1 MITQSINLNLI
12 PGGVLPRFNVSQYDK
27 GSRVLQFNLFSGSFP
42 FEVPDGSTVTI
53 QGTKKDM
60 TGFQYPCTYQGS
72 LVVSDLYDQM
82 TVLAGEVTTELVITD
97 TNLNILGTCNFIIDV
112 EQAALSK
119 DIPISE
125 TELPLLQEAV
135 RAANEAKASAEAAE
149 DDANEAKASAEAA
162 EDDAKDA
169 EAWANGTR
177 GGVPVEPSDPTY
189 QRNAKYYVDNFI
201 GMITDAQWAEIE
213 SILST

>member
-27 GSRVLQFNLFSGSFP
+27 GSRALQFNLFSGSLP
-42 FEVPDGSTVTI
+42 FEVPEGSTVTI

-125 TELPLLQEAV
+125 TELPLLQEAIQ
-135 RAANEAKASAEAAE
+135 AAAKAKASAEAAE
-149 DDANEAKASAEAA
+149 DDAE
-162 EDDAKDA
+162 DA

-177 GGVPVEPSDPTY
+177 GGVPVGPSDPTY
-189 QRNAKYYVDNFI
+189 QKNAKYYADNFV
-201 GMITDAQWAEIE
+201 GLITDTQWAEIQT
-213 SILST
+213 ILST

>member
-72 LVVSDLYDQM
+72 LVVSDLYEQM

-97 TNLNILGTCNFIIDV
+97 TSLNILGTCNFIIDV
-112 EQAALSK
+112 EQSALSK

-135 RAANEAKASAEAAE
+135 RAADEAKASAEAAK
-149 DDANEAKASAEAA
+149 DDAE
-162 EDDAKDA
+162 DA

-189 QRNAKYYVDNFI
+189 QKNAKYYVDNCI

>member
-27 GSRVLQFNLFSGSFP
+27 GSRVLQFNLFSGSLP

-97 TNLNILGTCNFIIDV
+97 TSLNILGTCNFIIDV

-125 TELPLLQEAV
+125 TELPLLQEAIQ
-135 RAANEAKASAEAAE
+135 AEAEAKASAEAAE
-149 DDANEAKASAEAA
+149 DDAE
-162 EDDAKDA
+162 DA

-177 GGVPVEPSDPTY
+177 GGVPVGPSDPTY
-189 QRNAKYYVDNFI
+189 QKNAKYYADNFV
-201 GMITDAQWAEIE
+201 GLITDTQWAEIQT
-213 SILST
+213 ILST

>member
-42 FEVPDGSTVTI
+42 FEVPEGSTVTI

-72 LVVSDLYDQM
+72 LVVSDLYEQM

-97 TNLNILGTCNFIIDV
+97 TSLNILGTCNFIIDV

-149 DDANEAKASAEAA
+149 DNAE
-162 EDDAKDA
+162 DA

-177 GGVPVEPSDPTY
+177 GGAPVEPSDPTY
-189 QRNAKYYVDNFI
+189 QKNAKYYVDNCI
-201 GMITDAQWAEIE
+201 GMITDAQWSEIQT
-213 SILST
+213 ILST

>member
-72 LVVSDLYDQM
+72 LVMSDLYDQM

-177 GGVPVEPSDPTY
+177 SGVPVEPSDPTY
-189 QRNAKYYVDNFI
+189 QKNAKYYVDNCI
-201 GMITDAQWAEIE
+201 GMITDAQWSEIQT
-213 SILST
+213 ILST

>member
-27 GSRVLQFNLFSGSFP
+27 GSRALQFNLFSGSLP
-42 FEVPDGSTVTI
+42 FEVPEGSTVTI

-97 TNLNILGTCNFIIDV
+97 TSLNILGTCNFIIDV

-125 TELPLLQEAV
+125 TELPLLQEAIQ
-135 RAANEAKASAEAAE
+135 AAAEAKASAQAAE
-149 DDANEAKASAEAA
+149 DDAE
-162 EDDAKDA
+162 DA

-177 GGVPVEPSDPTY
+177 GGVPVGPSDPAY
-189 QRNAKYYVDNFI
+189 QKNAKYYVDNCI

>member
-27 GSRVLQFNLFSGSFP
+27 GSRALQFNLFSGSLP
-42 FEVPDGSTVTI
+42 FEVPEGSTVTI

-60 TGFQYPCTYQGS
+60 TGFQYPCTFQGS

-125 TELPLLQEAV
+125 TELPLLQEAIQS
-135 RAANEAKASAEAAE
+135 AAEAKASAEAAE
-149 DDANEAKASAEAA
+149 DDAE
-162 EDDAKDA
+162 DA

-177 GGVPVEPSDPTY
+177 GGVPVGPSDPTY
-189 QRNAKYYVDNFI
+189 QKNAKYYADNFV
-201 GMITDAQWAEIE
+201 GLITDTQWAEIQT
-213 SILST
+213 ILST

>member
-27 GSRVLQFNLFSGSFP
+27 GSRALQFNLFSGSLP
-42 FEVPDGSTVTI
+42 FEVPEGSTVTI

-97 TNLNILGTCNFIIDV
+97 TSLNILGTCNFIIDV

-125 TELPLLQEAV
+125 TELPLLQEAIQ
-135 RAANEAKASAEAAE
+135 AASEAKASAEAAE
-149 DDANEAKASAEAA
+149 DDAE
-162 EDDAKDA
+162 DA

-177 GGVPVEPSDPTY
+177 GGVPVGPSDPTY
-189 QRNAKYYVDNFI
+189 QKNAKYYADNFV
-201 GMITDAQWAEIE
+201 GLITDTQWAEIQT
-213 SILST
+213 ILST

>member
-27 GSRVLQFNLFSGSFP
+27 GSRVLQFNLFSGSLP
-42 FEVPDGSTVTI
+42 FEVPEGSTVTI

-72 LVVSDLYDQM
+72 LVVADLYDQM

-125 TELPLLQEAV
+125 TELPLLQEAIQ
-135 RAANEAKASAEAAE
+135 AAAEAKASAESAE
-149 DDANEAKASAEAA
+149 DDAE
-162 EDDAKDA
+162 DA

-177 GGVPVEPSDPTY
+177 GGVPVGPSDPTY
-189 QRNAKYYVDNFI
+189 QKNAKYYADNFV
-201 GMITDAQWAEIE
+201 GHITDTQWAEIQT
-213 SILST
+213 ILST

>member
-27 GSRVLQFNLFSGSFP
+27 GSRALQFNLFSGSLP
-42 FEVPDGSTVTI
+42 FEVPEGSTVTI

-97 TNLNILGTCNFIIDV
+97 TSLNILGTCNFIIDV

-125 TELPLLQEAV
+125 TELPLLQEAIQ
-135 RAANEAKASAEAAE
+135 AAAEAKASAQAAE
-149 DDANEAKASAEAA
+149 DDAE
-162 EDDAKDA
+162 DA

-177 GGVPVEPSDPTY
+177 GGVPVGPSDPTY
-189 QRNAKYYVDNFI
+189 QKNAKYYADNFV
-201 GMITDAQWAEIE
+201 GLITDTQWAEIQT
-213 SILST
+213 ILST

>member
-72 LVVSDLYDQM
+72 LVMSDLYDQM

-149 DDANEAKASAEAA
+149 DDAE
-162 EDDAKDA
+162 DA

-189 QRNAKYYVDNFI
+189 QKNAKYYVDNCI

>member
-27 GSRVLQFNLFSGSFP
+27 GSRALQFNLFSGSLP
-42 FEVPDGSTVTI
+42 FEVPEGSTVTI

-60 TGFQYPCTYQGS
+60 TGFQYTCTYQGN

-97 TNLNILGTCNFIIDV
+97 TSLNILGTCNFIIDV

-125 TELPLLQEAV
+125 TELPLLQEAIQ
-135 RAANEAKASAEAAE
+135 ATAEAKASAEAAE
-149 DDANEAKASAEAA
+149 DDAE
-162 EDDAKDA
+162 DA

-177 GGVPVEPSDPTY
+177 GGVPVGPSDPTY
-189 QRNAKYYVDNFI
+189 QKNAKYYADNFV
-201 GMITDAQWAEIE
+201 GLITDTQWAEIQT
-213 SILST
+213 ILST

>member
-27 GSRVLQFNLFSGSFP
+27 GSRALQFNLFSGSLP
-42 FEVPDGSTVTI
+42 FEVPEGSTVTI

-125 TELPLLQEAV
+125 TELPLLQEAIQ
-135 RAANEAKASAEAAE
+135 AAAEAKASAQAAE
-149 DDANEAKASAEAA
+149 DDAE
-162 EDDAKDA
+162 DA

-177 GGVPVEPSDPTY
+177 GGVPVGPSDPTY
-189 QRNAKYYVDNFI
+189 QKNAKYYADNFV
-201 GMITDAQWAEIE
+201 GLITDAQWAEIQT
-213 SILST
+213 ILST

>member
-27 GSRVLQFNLFSGSFP
+27 GSRALQFNLFSGSLP
-42 FEVPDGSTVTI
+42 FEVPEGSTVTI
-53 QGTKKDM
+53 QGIKKDM

-125 TELPLLQEAV
+125 TELPLLQEAIQ
-135 RAANEAKASAEAAE
+135 AAAEAKASAEAAE
-149 DDANEAKASAEAA
+149 DDAE
-162 EDDAKDA
+162 DA

-177 GGVPVEPSDPTY
+177 GGVPVGPSDPTY
-189 QRNAKYYVDNFI
+189 QKNAKYYADNFV
-201 GMITDAQWAEIE
+201 GLITDTQWSEIQT
-213 SILST
+213 ILST

>member
-27 GSRVLQFNLFSGSFP
+27 GSRALQFNLFSGSLP
-42 FEVPDGSTVTI
+42 FEVPEGSTVTI

-72 LVVSDLYDQM
+72 LVLSDLYDQM

-125 TELPLLQEAV
+125 TELPLLQEAIQ
-135 RAANEAKASAEAAE
+135 AAAEAKASAEAAE
-149 DDANEAKASAEAA
+149 DDAE
-162 EDDAKDA
+162 DA

-177 GGVPVEPSDPTY
+177 GGVPVGPSDPTY
-189 QRNAKYYVDNFI
+189 QKNAKYYADNFV
-201 GMITDAQWAEIE
+201 GLITDTQWAEIQT
-213 SILST
+213 ILST

>member
-27 GSRVLQFNLFSGSFP
+27 GSRALQFNLFSGSLP
-42 FEVPDGSTVTI
+42 FEVPEGSTVTI

-125 TELPLLQEAV
+125 TELPLLQEAIQ
-135 RAANEAKASAEAAE
+135 AAAEAKASAQAAE
-149 DDANEAKASAEAA
+149 DDAE
-162 EDDAKDA
+162 DA

-177 GGVPVEPSDPTY
+177 GGVPVGPSDPTY
-189 QRNAKYYVDNFI
+189 QKNAKYYADNFV
-201 GMITDAQWAEIE
+201 GFITDTQWAEIQT
-213 SILST
+213 ILST

>member
-97 TNLNILGTCNFIIDV
+97 TNLNIFGTCNFIIDV

-125 TELPLLQEAV
+125 TELPLLQEAIQ
-135 RAANEAKASAEAAE
+135 AANEAKASAEAAE
-149 DDANEAKASAEAA
+149 DDAE
-162 EDDAKDA
+162 DA

-177 GGVPVEPSDPTY
+177 GGAPVEPSDPTY

>member
-12 PGGVLPRFNVSQYDK
+12 PGGVLPRFSVSQYDK

-72 LVVSDLYDQM
+72 LVVSDLYEQM
-82 TVLAGEVTTELVITD
+82 TVFAGEVTTELVITD
-97 TNLNILGTCNFIIDV
+97 TSLNILGTCNFIIDV

-149 DDANEAKASAEAA
+149 DNAE
-162 EDDAKDA
+162 DA

-189 QRNAKYYVDNFI
+189 QKNAKYYVDNCI

>member
-27 GSRVLQFNLFSGSFP
+27 GSRALQFNLFSGSLP
-42 FEVPDGSTVTI
+42 FEVPEGSTVTI

-97 TNLNILGTCNFIIDV
+97 TTLNILGTCNFIIDV

-125 TELPLLQEAV
+125 TELPLLQEAIQ
-135 RAANEAKASAEAAE
+135 AAAEAKASAEAAE
-149 DDANEAKASAEAA
+149 DDAE
-162 EDDAKDA
+162 DA

-177 GGVPVEPSDPTY
+177 GGAPVGPSDPTY
-189 QRNAKYYVDNFI
+189 QKNAKYYADNFI
-201 GMITDAQWAEIE
+201 GLITDAQWTEIQT
-213 SILST
+213 ILST

>member
-1 MITQSINLNLI
+1 
-12 PGGVLPRFNVSQYDK
+12 
-27 GSRVLQFNLFSGSFP
+27 
-42 FEVPDGSTVTI
+42 
-53 QGTKKDM
+53 
-60 TGFQYPCTYQGS
+60 
-72 LVVSDLYDQM
+72 M

-135 RAANEAKASAEAAE
+135 RAADEAKASAEAAE
-149 DDANEAKASAEAA
+149 DDAE
-162 EDDAKDA
+162 DA

-189 QRNAKYYVDNFI
+189 QKNAKYYVDNCI

>member
-27 GSRVLQFNLFSGSFP
+27 GSRVLQFNLFSGSLP
-42 FEVPDGSTVTI
+42 FEVPEGSTVTI

-97 TNLNILGTCNFIIDV
+97 TSLNILGTCNFIIDV

-125 TELPLLQEAV
+125 TELPLLQEAIQ
-135 RAANEAKASAEAAE
+135 AAAEAKASAEAAE
-149 DDANEAKASAEAA
+149 DDAE
-162 EDDAKDA
+162 DA

-177 GGVPVEPSDPTY
+177 GGVPVGPSDPTY
-189 QRNAKYYVDNFI
+189 QKNAKYYADNFV
-201 GMITDAQWAEIE
+201 GLITDTQWAEIQT
-213 SILST
+213 ILST

>member
-27 GSRVLQFNLFSGSFP
+27 GSRALQFNLFSGSFP

-149 DDANEAKASAEAA
+149 DDAE
-162 EDDAKDA
+162 DA

-177 GGVPVEPSDPTY
+177 GGVPVGPSDPTY
-189 QRNAKYYVDNFI
+189 QKNAKYYVDNCI

>member
-135 RAANEAKASAEAAE
+135 RAA
-149 DDANEAKASAEAA
+149 DEAKASAEAA

-177 GGVPVEPSDPTY
+177 GGVPVRPSDPTY
-189 QRNAKYYVDNFI
+189 QKNAKYYVDNCI

>member
-82 TVLAGEVTTELVITD
+82 TVLAGEVTIELVITD

-135 RAANEAKASAEAAE
+135 RAA
-149 DDANEAKASAEAA
+149 DEAKASAEAA

-189 QRNAKYYVDNFI
+189 QKNAKYYVDNCI

>member
-27 GSRVLQFNLFSGSFP
+27 GSRALQFNLFSGSLP

-97 TNLNILGTCNFIIDV
+97 TSLNILGTCNFIIDV

-125 TELPLLQEAV
+125 TELPLLQEAIQ
-135 RAANEAKASAEAAE
+135 AEAEAKASAEAAE
-149 DDANEAKASAEAA
+149 ESAETS
-162 EDDAKDA
+162 ES
-169 EAWANGTR
+169 WAHGTR
-177 GGVPVEPSDPTY
+177 NGVPVGPTDPAY
-189 QRNAKYYVDNFI
+189 QKNAQYIADNMI
-201 GMITDAQWAEIE
+201 GMVTDAQYSAIQ
-213 SILST
+213 SILS

>member
-82 TVLAGEVTTELVITD
+82 TVLAGEVTAELVITD
-97 TNLNILGTCNFIIDV
+97 TSLNILGTCNFIIDV

-135 RAANEAKASAEAAE
+135 RAADEAKASAEAAE
-149 DDANEAKASAEAA
+149 DDAE
-162 EDDAKDA
+162 DA

-189 QRNAKYYVDNFI
+189 QKNAKYYVDNCI
-201 GMITDAQWAEIE
+201 GMITDAQWADIE

>member
-27 GSRVLQFNLFSGSFP
+27 GSRALQFNLFSGSLP

-72 LVVSDLYDQM
+72 LVVSDLHDQM

-97 TNLNILGTCNFIIDV
+97 TSLNILGTCNFIIDV

-125 TELPLLQEAV
+125 TELPLLQEAIQ
-135 RAANEAKASAEAAE
+135 AAAEAKASAEAAE
-149 DDANEAKASAEAA
+149 DDAE
-162 EDDAKDA
+162 DA

-177 GGVPVEPSDPTY
+177 GGVPVGPSDPTY
-189 QRNAKYYVDNFI
+189 QKNAKYYADNFV
-201 GMITDAQWAEIE
+201 GLITDTQWAEIQTV
-213 SILST
+213 LST

>member
-27 GSRVLQFNLFSGSFP
+27 GSRALQFNLFSGSLP
-42 FEVPDGSTVTI
+42 FEVPEGCTVTI

-72 LVVSDLYDQM
+72 LVVADLYDQM

-97 TNLNILGTCNFIIDV
+97 TSLNILGTCNFIIDV

-125 TELPLLQEAV
+125 TELPLLQEAIQ
-135 RAANEAKASAEAAE
+135 AAAEAKASAEAAE
-149 DDANEAKASAEAA
+149 DDAE
-162 EDDAKDA
+162 DA

-177 GGVPVEPSDPTY
+177 GGVPVGPSDPTY
-189 QRNAKYYVDNFI
+189 QKNAKYYADNFV
-201 GMITDAQWAEIE
+201 GLITDTQWAEIQT
-213 SILST
+213 ILST

>member
-27 GSRVLQFNLFSGSFP
+27 GSRALQFNLFSGSLP
-42 FEVPDGSTVTI
+42 FEIPEGCTITI

-72 LVVSDLYDQM
+72 LVVADLHDQM

-97 TNLNILGTCNFIIDV
+97 TSLNILGTCNFVIDV

-119 DIPISE
+119 DTVVSE
-125 TELPLLQEAV
+125 TDLPLLQEAIQ
-135 RAANEAKASAEAAE
+135 AAASAS
-149 DDANEAKASAEAA
+149 ASAQDA
-162 EDDAKDA
+162 ENKAEDA

-177 GGVPVEPSDPTY
+177 GGVPVGPSDPTY
-189 QRNAKYYVDNFI
+189 QKNAKYYADNFV
-201 GMITDAQWAEIE
+201 GLITDAQWSDIQT
-213 SILST
+213 ILST

>member
-162 EDDAKDA
+162 EDDAEDA

-177 GGVPVEPSDPTY
+177 GGVPVRPSDPTY
-189 QRNAKYYVDNFI
+189 QKNAKYYVDNCI

>member
-125 TELPLLQEAV
+125 TELPLLQEAIQ
-135 RAANEAKASAEAAE
+135 A
-149 DDANEAKASAEAA
+149 ANEAKASAEAA

-189 QRNAKYYVDNFI
+189 QKNAKYYVDNCI

>member
-27 GSRVLQFNLFSGSFP
+27 GSRALQFNLFSGSLP
-42 FEVPDGSTVTI
+42 FEVSEGSTVTI

-125 TELPLLQEAV
+125 TELPLLQEAIQ
-135 RAANEAKASAEAAE
+135 AAAEAKASAQAAE
-149 DDANEAKASAEAA
+149 DDAE
-162 EDDAKDA
+162 DA

-177 GGVPVEPSDPTY
+177 GGVPVGPSDPTY
-189 QRNAKYYVDNFI
+189 QKNAKYYADNFV
-201 GMITDAQWAEIE
+201 GLITDTQWAEIQT
-213 SILST
+213 ILST